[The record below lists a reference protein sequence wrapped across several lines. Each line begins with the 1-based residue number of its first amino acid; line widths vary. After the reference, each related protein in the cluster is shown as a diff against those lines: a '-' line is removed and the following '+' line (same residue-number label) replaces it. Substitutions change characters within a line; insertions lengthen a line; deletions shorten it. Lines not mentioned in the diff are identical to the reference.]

1 MQQSQLLD
9 QLWWQYMSL
18 DASIF
23 KSSIGIMP
31 KINDV
36 LNLDTSKPKGN

>member
-9 QLWWQYMSL
+9 QLWWQYTHL

-23 KSSIGIMP
+23 KSSIGVMY

-36 LNLDTSKPKGN
+36 LNLDTGKPKGN